1 MILAC
6 SHLVVASG
14 DVGRIAAFFERVFEV
29 KPHFVHEEFAE
40 FVLPSKFRVAF
51 FRPVGKA
58 AKYFRAE
65 GARGAAGFGV
75 TVADVDAFYVRLLDL
90 PADEVGKIEVSGAP
104 KEHPWGEKS
113 FLFVD
118 PDGNRW
124 EVTQSPSPNGML
136 VNRP

>member
-6 SHLVVASG
+6 SHLVVATS
-14 DVGRIAAFFERVFEV
+14 DVARMTAFFARVFEA
-29 KPHFVHEEFAE
+29 KAHFANQEFAE
-40 FVLPSKFRVAF
+40 FVLPSRFRVAF
-51 FRPVGKA
+51 FCPTGKS

-75 TVADVDAFYVRLLDL
+75 TVSDVDAFYVRLLDL
-90 PADEVGKIEVSGAP
+90 PADEVGNIEVSGPP

-113 FLFVD
+113 FLFID

-124 EVTQSPSPNGML
+124 EVTQTPSADGML
-136 VNRP
+136 VPR